1 MIDTPRII
9 ALLQEAKPS
18 LQKRY
23 GFKSLALFGSPSHS
37 EEASPDTIELLVE
50 LSEQVGMRFF
60 DLEED
65 LTKILGQ
72 KVDLIARKSLER
84 KYFKTLK
91 RDLVYI

>member
-1 MIDTPRII
+1 MIDTPKII

-23 GFKSLALFGSPSHS
+23 GFKSLAVFGSPSHGGAVS
-37 EEASPDTIELLVE
+37 EDTVELMVE

-60 DLEED
+60 DLEEE
-65 LTKILGQ
+65 LTKILGH

>member
-9 ALLQEAKPS
+9 ALLQDAKPS

-37 EEASPDTIELLVE
+37 GASSGDTIELLVE

-60 DLEED
+60 DLEEE
-65 LTKILGQ
+65 LTKILGH
-72 KVDLIARKSLER
+72 KVELVARKSLER

-91 RDLVYI
+91 PDLVYI

>member
-1 MIDTPRII
+1 MIDTPKII

-23 GFKSLALFGSPSHS
+23 GFKSLALFGSSS
-37 EEASPDTIELLVE
+37 QGDAAAGGTIELLVE

-65 LTKILGQ
+65 LTKVLGH
-72 KVDLIARKSLER
+72 KVELVARKSLER

-91 RDLVYI
+91 PDLVYI